1 MTNKER
7 YQKTFRVLH
16 ASDRIMEV
24 KEMKH
29 TRHLPAGRFVPAAA
43 LLVFILGLSTVAYA
57 ANLGGIRKAVQ
68 IWIHGDLTDAVMEVQ
83 DGSYTLTY
91 KDEHGNTQEREG
103 GGVALEPGGRERPLT
118 EAELMEEL
126 DCPEI
131 EAKKDGTV
139 WVYYQNQSLDI
150 TDKFEDNICYVKLI
164 VKGKPIYMTIK
175 AEGTNGYSYT
185 TGLDSYP
192 DPRILE

>member
-91 KDEHGNTQEREG
+91 KDEHGNT
-103 GGVALEPGGRERPLT
+103 LT
-118 EAELMEEL
+118 SPPFHTPSSAAATSCGSE
-126 DCPEI
+126 
-131 EAKKDGTV
+131 
-139 WVYYQNQSLDI
+139 Y
-150 TDKFEDNICYVKLI
+150 
-164 VKGKPIYMTIK
+164 
-175 AEGTNGYSYT
+175 
-185 TGLDSYP
+185 
-192 DPRILE
+192 